1 MIQRIQ
7 TVYLLLAALAVILFL
22 FVPFGVITRN
32 NEMLVLK
39 GRMYVVLIIIVA
51 LIASIALT
59 SIFLFKNRT
68 VQLRVVLAN
77 CILSAIFIGFMIF
90 GVVMHILNDE
100 YKPQP
105 GVILPLFVFIFNF
118 LAHRS
123 IKHDENLVRSM
134 DRLR

>member
-7 TVYLLLAALAVILFL
+7 TVYLLLAALAVILLL
-22 FVPFGVITRN
+22 FVPFGVINYN

-39 GRMYVVLIIIVA
+39 GQMNIVLVIIIA
-51 LIASIALT
+51 LIALIALV
-59 SIFLFKNRT
+59 SIFLFKNRL
-68 VQLRVVLAN
+68 VQMRVVLVN
-77 CILSAIFIGFMIF
+77 CILSALFIGFMIF

-105 GVILPLFVFIFNF
+105 GVILPFFVFIFNF

-123 IKHDENLVRSM
+123 IKHDETLVRSM